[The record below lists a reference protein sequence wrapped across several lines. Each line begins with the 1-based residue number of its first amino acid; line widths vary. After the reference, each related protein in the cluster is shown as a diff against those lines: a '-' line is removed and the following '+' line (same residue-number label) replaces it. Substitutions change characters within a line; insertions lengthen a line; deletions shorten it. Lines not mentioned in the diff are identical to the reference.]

1 MQGKKFIFISIFSVT
16 LSFLLGGCGAF
27 GPVRSATSM
36 DSSSCFIAPT
46 RIATP
51 TANPALQPTS
61 ELNSQPADC
70 TNQLTYEQDLTI
82 PDGTYMQPGSSLDK
96 QWQVKN
102 DGTCNWNDS
111 YSIRLINGDALGA
124 AESQA
129 MVPARSGSETVIRI
143 VFTAPQEPG
152 KYTSSW
158 QAYAPNGQPFGDYFS
173 IVVNVIS
180 Q

>member
-1 MQGKKFIFISIFSVT
+1 MQGKKFISIIAITVA

-27 GPVRSATSM
+27 GPVRSATTIDNNSY
-36 DSSSCFIAPT
+36 FIAPT
-46 RIATP
+46 RVATP
-51 TANPALQPTS
+51 TVNPALLPTTT
-61 ELNSQPADC
+61 LNAQPADC

-82 PDGTYMQPGSSLDK
+82 PDGTYMEPGSTLDK

-111 YSIRLINGDALGA
+111 YSIQLINGDALGA
-124 AESQA
+124 ATPQA
-129 MVPARSGSETVIRI
+129 MVPARSGTEAVIRI
-143 VFTAPQEPG
+143 VFTAPLEAG

-158 QAYAPNGQPFGDYFS
+158 QAYDPNGQPFGDYFS

-180 Q
+180 K